1 MKMKKF
7 NFPLDTVLNYKD
19 QALDNLKSEHAQ
31 ILAKVAQQ
39 ENKINMLADQRN
51 AACVRFKEEAQTGIS
66 INAMREYETY
76 ITHMEKKILAEQGVL
91 LTLKR
96 KEEQK
101 RFQVVEARKEKAS
114 IEKLKEKKLTLY
126 NKEVQRSEELFIE
139 EFVSNTMSVRSNR

>member
-1 MKMKKF
+1 MKKF

-51 AACVRFKEEAQTGIS
+51 AACVRFKEEARTGIS

-139 EFVSNTMSVRSNR
+139 EFVSNIMSVRSNR

>member
-1 MKMKKF
+1 MKKF

-19 QALDNLKSEHAQ
+19 QVLDNLKSEHAQ

-39 ENKINMLADQRN
+39 ENKINMMADQRN
-51 AACVRFKEEAQTGIS
+51 AACAKFKEETQTGIS
-66 INAMREYETY
+66 INAMREYEAY
-76 ITHMEKKILAEQGVL
+76 ITHMGKKILAEQGVL

-101 RFQVVEARKEKAS
+101 RSQVVEARKEKAS

-126 NKEVQRSEELFIE
+126 NKEAQRSEELFIE
-139 EFVSNTMSVRSNR
+139 EFVSNTMSVRNNR

>member
-1 MKMKKF
+1 MKKF

-19 QALDNLKSEHAQ
+19 QALDNLKSEHAL
-31 ILAKVAQQ
+31 ILARVAQQ
-39 ENKINMLADQRN
+39 ENKINVLEKQRN
-51 AACVRFKEEAQTGIS
+51 DACSRFKEEAQAGIS

-76 ITHMEKKILAEQGVL
+76 ITHMEKKILLEQGVL

-126 NKEVQRSEELFIE
+126 NKEMQRSEELFIE

>member
-1 MKMKKF
+1 MKKF

-19 QALDNLKSEHAQ
+19 QVLDNLKSEHAQ

-39 ENKINMLADQRN
+39 ENKINMMAEQRN
-51 AACVRFKEEAQTGIS
+51 AACVKFKEETQTGIS
-66 INAMREYETY
+66 INAMREYEAY
-76 ITHMEKKILAEQGVL
+76 ITHMGKKILAEQGVL

-101 RFQVVEARKEKAS
+101 RSQVVEARKEKAS

-126 NKEVQRSEELFIE
+126 NKEAQRSEELFIE
-139 EFVSNTMSVRSNR
+139 EFVSNTMSVRNNR

>member
-1 MKMKKF
+1 MKKF

>member
-1 MKMKKF
+1 MKKF

-19 QALDNLKSEHAQ
+19 QILDNLKSEHAQ
-31 ILAKVAQQ
+31 ILARVAQQ
-39 ENKINMLADQRN
+39 ENKINLLDNQKN
-51 AACVRFKEEAQTGIS
+51 AASTRFKEEVQTGIS

-76 ITHMEKKILAEQGVL
+76 ITHMEKKILTEQGVL

-101 RFQVVEARKEKAS
+101 RSQVVEARKEKAS

-126 NKEVQRSEELFIE
+126 NKEVQHSEELFIE
-139 EFVSNTMSVRSNR
+139 EFVSNTMSVRNSR

>member
-1 MKMKKF
+1 MKKF
-7 NFPLDTVLNYKD
+7 SFPLDTVLNYKD

-31 ILAKVAQQ
+31 ILARVVQQ
-39 ENKINMLADQRN
+39 ENKINLMAGQRN
-51 AACVRFKEEAQTGIS
+51 AACARFKEEAQTGIF

-76 ITHMEKKILAEQGVL
+76 ITHMEKKILTEQGVL

-101 RFQVVEARKEKAS
+101 RAQVVEARKEKAS

-126 NKEVQRSEELFIE
+126 NKEAQRSEELFIE
-139 EFVSNTMSVRSNR
+139 EFVSNTMSVRNSR

>member
-1 MKMKKF
+1 MKKF

-76 ITHMEKKILAEQGVL
+76 ITYMEKKILAEQGVL

>member
-1 MKMKKF
+1 MKKF

-139 EFVSNTMSVRSNR
+139 EFVSNTMSVRNNR